1 MMSEQKGNVIRQVLN
16 LIEYGN
22 ISQTEAVQRLEAMIQ
37 SEIEKQDESA
47 DMELVTACEELLWQI
62 NTHGRIAFEDKHKES
77 KAILMRRL
85 ARARHR
91 AAAIRMG
98 LRAVAV
104 AAAILVLVVVG
115 DGILNREWLFGHSS
129 DDEQQYAIQG
139 QVIDPGLVEDGN
151 ASGEDAA
158 GVLTTTDWDAAV
170 AFLGTEPT
178 VPTRLPEGWSVKQYH
193 ATRFDDELILNVSY
207 INEGDPDATL
217 LFLWDHYFSV
227 EAANL
232 ALEQNADGEWVEIDG
247 LRVYMTSN
255 MEKTRYAWIDGMT
268 VCSLTTS
275 CRLDEIASVVA
286 SLMPKE

>member
-98 LRAVAV
+98 LRAVA
-104 AAAILVLVVVG
+104 AAILVVVVVG
-115 DGILNREWLFGHSS
+115 DGILIREWLFGHSS

-151 ASGEDAA
+151 VSGEDAA

-170 AFLGTEPT
+170 AFLGMEPT

>member
-37 SEIEKQDESA
+37 SEISA

-170 AFLGTEPT
+170 AFLGMEPT

-217 LFLWDHYFSV
+217 LFLWDHYF
-227 EAANL
+227 
-232 ALEQNADGEWVEIDG
+232 
-247 LRVYMTSN
+247 RVYMTSN

>member
-1 MMSEQKGNVIRQVLN
+1 M
-16 LIEYGN
+16 
-22 ISQTEAVQRLEAMIQ
+22 
-37 SEIEKQDESA
+37 
-47 DMELVTACEELLWQI
+47 
-62 NTHGRIAFEDKHKES
+62 
-77 KAILMRRL
+77 
-85 ARARHR
+85 
-91 AAAIRMG
+91 
-98 LRAVAV
+98 
-104 AAAILVLVVVG
+104 
-115 DGILNREWLFGHSS
+115 
-129 DDEQQYAIQG
+129 
-139 QVIDPGLVEDGN
+139 IDPGLVEDGN

-170 AFLGTEPT
+170 AFLGMEPT